1 MDQMV
6 DEEASEVAKEEAK
19 EAANEEANDVANE
32 VANEVA
38 NKEAKGIIKTK
49 TLIVDINPQ
58 DRTPTVWC
66 HLFLY
71 VDHKH
76 DCDNH

>member
-19 EAANEEANDVANE
+19 EAANDEANDVAN
-32 VANEVA
+32 
-38 NKEAKGIIKTK
+38 KEAKEIIKTK
-49 TLIVDINPQ
+49 TLIVDIDPQ

-76 DCDNH
+76 DCDDH

>member
-1 MDQMV
+1 MDQRV

-32 VANEVA
+32 VAN
-38 NKEAKGIIKTK
+38 KEAKEIIKTK
-49 TLIVDINPQ
+49 TLIVDIDPQ

-76 DCDNH
+76 DCDDH

>member
-1 MDQMV
+1 MV

-32 VANEVA
+32 VAN
-38 NKEAKGIIKTK
+38 KEAKEIIKTK
-49 TLIVDINPQ
+49 TLIVDIDPQ

-76 DCDNH
+76 DYDNH

>member
-1 MDQMV
+1 MV
-6 DEEASEVAKEEAK
+6 DEKASEVAKEEAK
-19 EAANEEANDVANE
+19 EEAKEA
-32 VANEVA
+32 ANEVA
-38 NKEAKGIIKTK
+38 NKEAKEIIKTK
-49 TLIVDINPQ
+49 TLIVDIDPQ

>member
-1 MDQMV
+1 MV

-19 EAANEEANDVANE
+19 EAANDEANDVANE
-32 VANEVA
+32 VAN
-38 NKEAKGIIKTK
+38 KEAKEIIKTK

-58 DRTPTVWC
+58 DRTPTVWF

>member
-1 MDQMV
+1 MV

-19 EAANEEANDVANE
+19 EAAKEM
-32 VANEVA
+32 A
-38 NKEAKGIIKTK
+38 NKEAKEIIKTK
-49 TLIVDINPQ
+49 TLIVDIDPQ

-76 DCDNH
+76 DYDDH

>member
-32 VANEVA
+32 VAN
-38 NKEAKGIIKTK
+38 KEAKEIIKTK
-49 TLIVDINPQ
+49 TLIVDIDPQ
-58 DRTPTVWC
+58 DRTPTVGC

-76 DCDNH
+76 DYDNH

>member
-1 MDQMV
+1 MV
-6 DEEASEVAKEEAK
+6 DKEASEVAKEEAK

-32 VANEVA
+32 VAN
-38 NKEAKGIIKTK
+38 KEAKEIIKTK
-49 TLIVDINPQ
+49 TLIVDIDPQ

-76 DCDNH
+76 DYDNH

>member
-1 MDQMV
+1 MV

-32 VANEVA
+32 VAN
-38 NKEAKGIIKTK
+38 KEAKEIIKTK
-49 TLIVDINPQ
+49 TLIVDIDPQ

-66 HLFLY
+66 HLFLHVY
-71 VDHKH
+71 DKH
-76 DCDNH
+76 DYDDH

>member
-1 MDQMV
+1 MV

-19 EAANEEANDVANE
+19 E
-32 VANEVA
+32 VA
-38 NKEAKGIIKTK
+38 NKEAKETIKTK
-49 TLIVDINPQ
+49 TLIVDIDTQ
-58 DRTPTVWC
+58 DRTPIVWC

-76 DCDNH
+76 DYDNH

>member
-1 MDQMV
+1 MV

-32 VANEVA
+32 
-38 NKEAKGIIKTK
+38 EAKEIIKTK
-49 TLIVDINPQ
+49 TLIVDIDLQ

>member
-1 MDQMV
+1 MV

-32 VANEVA
+32 VAN
-38 NKEAKGIIKTK
+38 KEAKEIIKTK
-49 TLIVDINPQ
+49 TLIVDIDLQ